1 MDGGKD
7 RQHKKRADIRRR
19 DIAEVR
25 KAEQARQAHGHGR
38 GKNERHD
45 ARPHAGEKGLNA
57 AVFHEVPQ
65 HGGDEQQEQE
75 RRQHDAE
82 RRDDAARDAALLLTD
97 KGRRVHGDD
106 AGRTLPDGEI
116 VTGKTTKLLGASAAV
131 LLNALKRLGGIQKD
145 MHLISPI
152 VIEPIQDLKVNHLG
166 NHNPR
171 LHMDEVLIALSIS
184 AATNP
189 TAEVAMRQLDKLRGC
204 EAHSTVILSGVDSS
218 TFRKLG
224 INVTCEPKYQTKKLY
239 HK

>member
-1 MDGGKD
+1 M
-7 RQHKKRADIRRR
+7 
-19 DIAEVR
+19 
-25 KAEQARQAHGHGR
+25 
-38 GKNERHD
+38 
-45 ARPHAGEKGLNA
+45 
-57 AVFHEVPQ
+57 
-65 HGGDEQQEQE
+65 
-75 RRQHDAE
+75 
-82 RRDDAARDAALLLTD
+82 
-97 KGRRVHGDD
+97 
-106 AGRTLPDGEI
+106 
-116 VTGKTTKLLGASAAV
+116 
-131 LLNALKRLGGIQKD
+131 
-145 MHLISPI
+145 
-152 VIEPIQDLKVNHLG
+152 IEPIQDLKVNHLG